1 MSITEVRYFPL
12 LFERQM
18 EWLYSVLDWSRV
30 REGFKLRELLL
41 GDGFGLM
48 TLDINE
54 LRERYEG
61 SHHLL
66 VTSDDVNLFM
76 RKWEPKT
83 ETPRQTAMLIL
94 HGITAYSGP
103 YTMIAEP
110 LSERGFTVYGLD
122 LRGHGLSDGNRGDCP
137 SKERFVT
144 DICEAIAFV
153 NEHHE
158 SVVMIGHSLG
168 ILSSIFAMKHCLQ
181 NISGS
186 VLLSGGLTPKVD
198 LAREMSIAQKLK
210 ILFSSIF
217 TPSRQV
223 IKYEREGMVGLNDP
237 LFNFRY
243 TLRFIRLVS
252 FDDIEFPEKLD
263 FPVFVGI
270 GDSDELFSV
279 DSCRELYEGIP
290 SDSKEF
296 YVAKGAKHAEF
307 PDGAWDPLI
316 EWVDSKFS

>member
-1 MSITEVRYFPL
+1 
-12 LFERQM
+12 
-18 EWLYSVLDWSRV
+18 
-30 REGFKLRELLL
+30 
-41 GDGFGLM
+41 M

-66 VTSDDVNLFM
+66 VTSDGVNLFL

-83 ETPRQTAMLIL
+83 ETPRQSAILIL

-103 YTMIAEP
+103 YAMIAEP

-137 SKERFVT
+137 SEERFVK
-144 DICEAIAFV
+144 DLCETIAFV
-153 NEHHE
+153 NERHE
-158 SVVMIGHSLG
+158 SVVLIGHSLG
-168 ILSSIFAMKHCLQ
+168 ILSSIFAMNHCLK
-181 NISGS
+181 NINGS
-186 VLLSGGLTPKVD
+186 VLLSGGVAPRAGVGLD
-198 LAREMSIAQKLK
+198 MSITQKLK

-217 TPSRQV
+217 TPSRPV
-223 IKYEREGMVGLNDP
+223 IKYQREGMVGLDDP
-237 LFNFRY
+237 LFNFWY

-279 DSCRELYEGIP
+279 DSCRELYEMIP
-290 SDSKEF
+290 SNSKEF
-296 YVAKGAKHAEF
+296 YVAEGAKHAEF
-307 PDGAWDPLI
+307 PDSAWNPLV
-316 EWVDSKFS
+316 EWMDQKFG

>member
-1 MSITEVRYFPL
+1 
-12 LFERQM
+12 
-18 EWLYSVLDWSRV
+18 
-30 REGFKLRELLL
+30 
-41 GDGFGLM
+41 M
-48 TLDINE
+48 TLDIYE
-54 LRERYEG
+54 LRERYEEP
-61 SHHLL
+61 HHLL
-66 VTSDDVNLFM
+66 VTSDSVTLFLQ
-76 RKWEPKT
+76 KWEPKT
-83 ETPRQTAMLIL
+83 EIPRQSAMLIL

-103 YTMIAEP
+103 YAMIAEP

-137 SKERFVT
+137 SKERFVK

-153 NEHHE
+153 NERHE

-168 ILSSIFAMKHCLQ
+168 ILSSIFAMKHCLK

-186 VLLSGGLTPKVD
+186 VLLSGGVTPRTD

-217 TPSRQV
+217 APSRPV
-223 IKYEREGMVGLNDP
+223 IKYEREGMVGLDDP

-252 FDDIEFPEKLD
+252 FEDIEFPEKLD

-279 DSCRELYEGIP
+279 DSCRELYERIP

-296 YVAKGAKHAEF
+296 YVAEGAKHAEF
-307 PDGAWDPLI
+307 PDGSWDPLV
-316 EWVDSKFS
+316 EWMDQKFG

>member
-1 MSITEVRYFPL
+1 
-12 LFERQM
+12 
-18 EWLYSVLDWSRV
+18 
-30 REGFKLRELLL
+30 
-41 GDGFGLM
+41 M

-61 SHHLL
+61 SYHLL
-66 VTSDDVNLFM
+66 VTSDGVNLFL

-83 ETPRQTAMLIL
+83 ETPRQSAILIL

-103 YTMIAEP
+103 YAMIAEP
-110 LSERGFTVYGLD
+110 LSEQGFTVYGLD

-137 SKERFVT
+137 SEERFVK
-144 DICEAIAFV
+144 DLCEAIAFV
-153 NEHHE
+153 NERHE
-158 SVVMIGHSLG
+158 SVVLIGHSLG
-168 ILSSIFAMKHCLQ
+168 ILSSIFAMRHCLK

-186 VLLSGGLTPKVD
+186 VLLSGGVALRAGAVQ
-198 LAREMSIAQKLK
+198 EMSTAQKLK

-217 TPSRQV
+217 APSRPV
-223 IKYEREGMVGLNDP
+223 IKYQREGMVGLDDP

-252 FDDIEFPEKLD
+252 FEDIEFPEKLD

-279 DSCRELYEGIP
+279 DSCRELYEMIP

-296 YVAKGAKHAEF
+296 YVAEGAKHAEF
-307 PDGAWDPLI
+307 PDGAWNPLV
-316 EWVDSKFS
+316 EWMDQKFG